1 MQSNVLKEYAVKFAE
16 DEARKLHDEIEM
28 LMGQAGIQGAA
39 DRNTLQLPTIYGLYD
54 DLYKN
59 GFNGVGNAPT
69 P

>member
-16 DEARKLHDEIEM
+16 DEASKLHDEIEV
-28 LMGQAGIQGAA
+28 LMSQAGIQGAN

-59 GFNGVGNAPT
+59 GFSGGAT
-69 P
+69 TAA